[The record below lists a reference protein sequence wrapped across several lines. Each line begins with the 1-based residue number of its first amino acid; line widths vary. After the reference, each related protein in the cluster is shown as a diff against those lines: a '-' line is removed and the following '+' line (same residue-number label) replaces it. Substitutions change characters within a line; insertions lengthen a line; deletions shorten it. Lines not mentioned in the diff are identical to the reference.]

1 MYVYFYSK
9 NAIMIKNKNAPIKTI
24 IIAGLITGTLDILA
38 AFADYYIA
46 TGNRPEGVLRFIA
59 SGVFG
64 KAAFSGTTMMIWL
77 GLLFHFIIVFALTIG
92 FFIIYPGIKLLQLNI
107 VLTAI
112 IFALVSWAITNL
124 IIVPLSNTPSI
135 PFKFSNALKAF
146 CILVFTIGFPLA
158 LIFRNYYKPAKQL

>member
-1 MYVYFYSK
+1 MQSMTK
-9 NAIMIKNKNAPIKTI
+9 NQYASIKTI
-24 IIAGLITGTLDILA
+24 IYAGLLAGALDILA

-46 TGNRPEGVLRFIA
+46 TGKGPEGVLRFIA

-64 KAAFSGTTMMIWL
+64 KDAFTGTTMMIWL

-92 FFIIYPGIKLLQLNI
+92 FFIIYPRIKLLQLNI

-146 CILVFTIGFPLA
+146 CILIFTIGFPLA
-158 LIFRNYYKPAKQL
+158 IIFRNYYKPESKIVTALT